1 MRKAGCGTTM
11 KERPK
16 TWLYDSGGIV
26 AWNFRPMARS
36 DDRLIPLD
44 VEAPD
49 VRRDWLC
56 GLIRRLPALL
66 GDFATPAEVNVNVR
80 GKGDSACVA
89 DWRTKDGPSV
99 LMECLEKEPIRR
111 VEIALDL
118 TCLGEDLEPFVV
130 QWGAEFLVNI
140 LLTDSGELNTTAD
153 APVYLRFRLMA
164 DIYSPRTQTSVRDNT
179 SLAKL
184 NGPRLTH
191 FLERIEWDVP
201 AQFLEMDG
209 AHYNGMVG
217 RRGFT
222 APDAAPVDA

>member
-1 MRKAGCGTTM
+1 M

-26 AWNFRPMARS
+26 AWNYRPMARS
-36 DDRLIPLD
+36 DGRLIPLNL
-44 VEAPD
+44 EPPD

-66 GDFATPAEVNVNVR
+66 GDFAIPAEVDVNVY
-80 GKGDSACVA
+80 GKGDSACVV

-99 LMECLEKEPIRR
+99 LMECLEKEPIGM
-111 VEIALDL
+111 VEVSLDL
-118 TCLGEDLEPFVV
+118 TCLGEDLEPFVIR
-130 QWGAEFLVNI
+130 WGAECRVNI
-140 LLTDSGELNTTAD
+140 LLTESGELKTTAD

-164 DIYSPRTQTSVRDNT
+164 DIYSPRTQTSVQDNT
-179 SLAKL
+179 LLARL

-191 FLERIEWDVP
+191 FLERIERDVP

-209 AHYNGMVG
+209 AHYDGMVG
-217 RRGFT
+217 PRGFA
-222 APDAAPVDA
+222 APDATPGDA